1 MTPEGRSLIVSV
13 TAADCRF
20 DYFRGSGAG
29 GQHRNKTDSACRCTH
44 EASGA
49 VGTAQDTRSQHENRR
64 LAFGRM
70 ARSDRFQKWLKVEV
84 ARRTGRDLAAREAV
98 ERAMRRENL
107 RIEGK
112 TERGTWS
119 EGAIVDDA

>member
-1 MTPEGRSLIVSV
+1 MNDSARELVVSV

-20 DYFRGSGAG
+20 DYYRGSGAG

-44 EASGA
+44 EPSGA

-70 ARSDRFQKWLKVEV
+70 ARSERFQKWLKLEV
-84 ARRTGRDLAAREAV
+84 ARRTGAELAVKESV
-98 ERAMRRENL
+98 ERAMQPKNL
-107 RIEGK
+107 RVEGK

-119 EGAIVDDA
+119 EEAISDD